1 MMTLVET
8 IERLQEKQKQFQKFV
23 GAEIDSNIEEERL
36 KLIEIYIYKLIEEGI
51 ELRKEFPSMLN
62 IWSKQQKYYEMPKV
76 KGEMC
81 DILLFFINICCA
93 LDISFED
100 MIHHCIQIQ
109 ANNFA
114 VLKRKKMKI
123 LNDEILRIPALT
135 CGIGQGNLEPE
146 YVIIGQNPGQTIE
159 SGYEF
164 WKNENDG
171 SSQILLPA
179 IKNLNLEGKC
189 YFTNVVKSTT
199 QENQQ
204 PTGVMVEFWHP
215 FLAKE
220 LEILAAGLSEKFTI
234 IAMGKWTS
242 DVLKERFPNYAIKSI
257 KHPAYFMRSSNEALS
272 EFQKEFETIVI
283 NDK

>member
-1 MMTLVET
+1 MSNLLEE
-8 IERLQEKQKQFQKFV
+8 ISLLQSKQKSFQKFV
-23 GAEIDSNIEEERL
+23 GAEIDSNVEEERL
-36 KLIEIYIYKLIEEGI
+36 RLIEIYIYKLIEEGI

-62 IWSKQQKYYEMPKV
+62 IWSKQQKYYELPKV

-93 LDISFED
+93 LDIPFED
-100 MIHHCIQIQ
+100 MIRHCTQIQ

-135 CGIGQGNLEPE
+135 CGIGQGNLDPT
-146 YVIIGQNPGQTIE
+146 YVVIGQNPGQTIQ

-179 IKNLNLEGKC
+179 ISNLGLKDQC

-199 QENQQ
+199 PDNQQ
-204 PTGVMVEFWHP
+204 PTPVMTAFWIP
-215 FLAKE
+215 FLNKE
-220 LEILAAGLSEKFTI
+220 LEILNAGLSEKFTI

-242 DVLKERFPNYAIKSI
+242 DIVKEYCPNYTVKSV
-257 KHPAYFMRSSNEALS
+257 KHPAYFMRSSQEALT
-272 EFQKEFETIVI
+272 EFQKELETIVI